1 MARRRT
7 FSPDPG
13 CPRRAQ
19 PGGRT
24 LPARVG
30 LRANQRQILD
40 SSSPSIPFITV
51 PRPFELQSLAFRE
64 ELDFLALG
72 AVPPVGQTPGEL

>member
-7 FSPDPG
+7 FSLDPG
-13 CPRRAQ
+13 RPRRAG
-19 PGGRT
+19 PSGRT
-24 LPARVG
+24 LAARVG

-40 SSSPSIPFITV
+40 SSSPSIPCIPV

-64 ELDFLALG
+64 EIDFLALG
-72 AVPPVGQTPGEL
+72 AGPPWANPR